1 MFIAQPVR
9 PKYETGIYSKLLCD
23 LPEPEKIVLY
33 CILFEIEGFEDN
45 MFRRIQGE
53 NYVWIVFFYFK
64 TITDRRK
71 RVAPLFVFKYC
82 KLLENLERNFLTRGR
97 KRWVKLKMSRRT
109 PPLELPH
116 FKGQRN

>member
-9 PKYETGIYSKLLCD
+9 VYSKLLCD

-33 CILFEIEGFEDN
+33 CILFEIEGF
-45 MFRRIQGE
+45 RRMQGA
-53 NYVWIVFFYFK
+53 NNVWIVFFNFK

-82 KLLENLERNFLTRGR
+82 RLLENLKRNFLTRGR
-97 KRWVKLKMSRRT
+97 KRWVQLKMSRGT
-109 PPLELPH
+109 PPLDLPH
-116 FKGQRN
+116 LKVKEIKNKWEI